1 VSMRTTELRA
11 PGPLTRKQWLERC
24 AFIERNSD
32 ADITLEIATGRLY
45 AHHRHYELVDGMPKV
60 FERFDEWPKP

>member
-1 VSMRTTELRA
+1 MRTTDLRA
-11 PGPLTRKQWLERC
+11 PGPMTRAQWLERV

-45 AHHRHYELVDGMPKV
+45 AHHRHYELINGRLQV
-60 FERFDEWPKP
+60 FLRFDEWPKP